1 MRSHWHRVIGRVSFV
16 NCDPLYHNLPEEW
29 KVLPA
34 PPAWL
39 TGHLLRKDCLTA
51 PIPAADFADNADQLV
66 LLPGLGIASE
76 AEVGSVVLFGDRD
89 PSMMRDIALPSDSS
103 TSRRLLIWLLGQMGF
118 EPRPVEMGPD
128 LAEMLNRCDGALLI
142 GDRALDEAARH
153 PELIRMDLGKSWREM
168 TGLPMVFGVF
178 AVHRDAPIEKVRL
191 AHEMLLKQARMFSED
206 SVLRQQVIERT
217 SNRSGFSIERLDRYF
232 GEVIHE
238 LDETAM
244 QGLDMFLREVCG
256 LQEWEQLL
264 SA

>member
-1 MRSHWHRVIGRVSFV
+1 MNSHWHRVIGRVSFV
-16 NCDPLYHNLPEEW
+16 NCDPLYHNLDDEW

-51 PIPAADFADNADQLV
+51 PIPAADFGDNADQLI

-76 AEVGSVVLFGDRD
+76 GEVGSVILFGNRD
-89 PSMMRDIALPSDSS
+89 PTMMRDVAMPSDSS
-103 TSRRLLIWLLGQMGF
+103 TSQRLLMWLLEKVGC

-128 LAEMLNRCDGALLI
+128 LSEMLNRCDGALLI

-153 PELIRMDLGKSWREM
+153 PELIRMDLGKSWREQ

-178 AVHRDAPIEKVRL
+178 AAHRDAPLEAVRK
-191 AHEMLLKQARMFSED
+191 AHEMLLGQAQKFRED
-206 SVLRQQVIERT
+206 PIRRKEVLEST
-217 SNRSGFSIERLDRYF
+217 SARSGFSIDRLDRYF

-244 QGLDMFLREVCG
+244 QGLELFLQEVCG
-256 LQEWEQLL
+256 TKSWEELL
-264 SA
+264 SN